1 MTTRRINN
9 YEEDFGYGDEYYEEE
24 DEEEKQIRLAKE
36 KSKKEAEAKK
46 KLQKSKS
53 LSAGLIF
60 SFQSKHKMLKSRPSK
75 MPQEKTNSRETK
87 FFLTQQI
94 IRMRKILALQLLSNS
109 KSKLSK
115 WKTKEKSTRK

>member
-9 YEEDFGYGDEYYEEE
+9 YEEDYGAYGDEYYEE

-53 LSAGLIF
+53 NF
-60 SFQSKHKMLKSRPSK
+60 SIKHF
-75 MPQEKTNSRETK
+75 K
-87 FFLTQQI
+87 F
-94 IRMRKILALQLLSNS
+94 RA
-109 KSKLSK
+109 
-115 WKTKEKSTRK
+115 STRC

>member
-9 YEEDFGYGDEYYEEE
+9 YEEDYGAYGDEYYEEE

-53 LSAGLIF
+53 LLAGLIF
-60 SFQSKHKMLKSRPSK
+60 SF
-75 MPQEKTNSRETK
+75 
-87 FFLTQQI
+87 
-94 IRMRKILALQLLSNS
+94 
-109 KSKLSK
+109 
-115 WKTKEKSTRK
+115 